1 MPHCADHVSNQ
12 QNASPDEPAESLA
25 EAVERRKLDDL
36 TVDPIAMPVG
46 EPAGN
51 QQVQCGHDHE
61 THSDQ
66 PAQLNLG
73 YQDRPKDDPKAF
85 LLEPEPIHQQVNT
98 VGEEGQK
105 NQEKQDKREDYS
117 WCAIFGHDVT
127 PEVSLHTARG
137 MSKSSRAGVCTER
150 RNL

>member
-1 MPHCADHVSNQ
+1 
-12 QNASPDEPAESLA
+12 
-25 EAVERRKLDDL
+25 
-36 TVDPIAMPVG
+36 MPVG
-46 EPAGN
+46 EPVGD
-51 QQVQCGHDHE
+51 QQVQCGHEHE

-66 PAQLNLG
+66 PAQFNLG
-73 YQDRPKDDPKAF
+73 YEDRPKKDSKAF

-127 PEVSLHTARG
+127 PEVSLHSAPG
-137 MSKSSRAGVCTER
+137 MSKSSGAGASNQRWVG
-150 RNL
+150 